1 MAAFLQSLLFLFMV
15 LLSLFLILIIL
26 LQRGKGGGLVGAFGG
41 MGGNSAFGA
50 KTGDVFMRITVVAA
64 IIWFVACI
72 GGRHILGMKSG
83 SALSDQ
89 VGVATAAAPAD
100 AAPTDATPAETT
112 PATDAAPADAT
123 PAETAPATDA
133 APAETT
139 PATDATSAE

>member
-83 SALSDQ
+83 SSLQDA
-89 VGVATAAAPAD
+89 VGVEAAAAAPAEVAP
-100 AAPTDATPAETT
+100 AADVAPVENA
-112 PATDAAPADAT
+112 PATDAAPV
-123 PAETAPATDA
+123 ENAPATDA
-133 APAETT
+133 APAENA
-139 PATDATSAE
+139 PAAETVPAE

>member
-1 MAAFLQSLLFLFMV
+1 MAGFLQSLLFLFMV

-83 SALSDQ
+83 SSLQDM
-89 VGVATAAAPAD
+89 VGVEAAATAPAEVAPAE
-100 AAPTDATPAETT
+100 AT
-112 PATDAAPADAT
+112 PATDAAPAEATSATDAA

-133 APAETT
+133 APAE
-139 PATDATSAE
+139 

>member
-1 MAAFLQSLLFLFMV
+1 MAGFLQSLLFLFMV

-50 KTGDVFMRITVVAA
+50 KTSDVFMRITVVAA
-64 IIWFVACI
+64 IIWFVACM

-83 SALSDQ
+83 SSLQDK
-89 VGVATAAAPAD
+89 VGVEAAA
-100 AAPTDATPAETT
+100 AA
-112 PATDAAPADAT
+112 

-133 APAETT
+133 APAETAPT
-139 PATDATSAE
+139 ADAAPAETAPTE

>member
-1 MAAFLQSLLFLFMV
+1 MAGFLQSLLFLFMV

-83 SALSDQ
+83 SSLQDA
-89 VGVATAAAPAD
+89 VGVEAAATAPVEAAPATEV
-100 AAPTDATPAETT
+100 APVET
-112 PATDAAPADAT
+112 A
-123 PAETAPATDA
+123 PAETAPAET
-133 APAETT
+133 APTE
-139 PATDATSAE
+139 

>member
-83 SALSDQ
+83 SSLQDM
-89 VGVATAAAPAD
+89 VGVEAAATA
-100 AAPTDATPAETT
+100 PAETT
-112 PATDAAPADAT
+112 PATDAAPAETA
-123 PAETAPATDA
+123 PAETAPATEA
-133 APAETT
+133 APAETA
-139 PATDATSAE
+139 PATEAAPAETAPATE

>member
-1 MAAFLQSLLFLFMV
+1 MAGFLQSLLFLFMV

-83 SALSDQ
+83 SSLQDM
-89 VGVATAAAPAD
+89 VGVEAAATA
-100 AAPTDATPAETT
+100 PAEL
-112 PATDAAPADAT
+112 
-123 PAETAPATDA
+123 APATDA
-133 APAETT
+133 APAETAPT
-139 PATDATSAE
+139 E

>member
-72 GGRHILGMKSG
+72 GGRHILAMKSG
-83 SALSDQ
+83 SALQDQ
-89 VGVATAAAPAD
+89 VGVAAAPV
-100 AAPTDATPAETT
+100 
-112 PATDAAPADAT
+112 
-123 PAETAPATDA
+123 ETAPATDA
-133 APAETT
+133 TATAETAPATET
-139 PATDATSAE
+139 TSAE

>member
-1 MAAFLQSLLFLFMV
+1 MVGFLQSLLFLFMV

-50 KTGDVFMRITVVAA
+50 KTSDVFMRITVVAA
-64 IIWFVACI
+64 IIWFVACM

-83 SALSDQ
+83 SSLQDK
-89 VGVATAAAPAD
+89 VGVEAAA
-100 AAPTDATPAETT
+100 AA
-112 PATDAAPADAT
+112 

-133 APAETT
+133 APVETAPAETAPAADAAPAET
-139 PATDATSAE
+139 APATDAAPTE

>member
-1 MAAFLQSLLFLFMV
+1 MAGFLQSLLFLFMV

-83 SALSDQ
+83 SSLQDE
-89 VGVATAAAPAD
+89 VGVAAATAPAE
-100 AAPTDATPAETT
+100 P
-112 PATDAAPADAT
+112 
-123 PAETAPATDA
+123 APATDA
-133 APAETT
+133 AAAE
-139 PATDATSAE
+139 

>member
-1 MAAFLQSLLFLFMV
+1 MAGFLQSLLFVFMV

-50 KTGDVFMRITVVAA
+50 KTGDVFTKITVVAA

-83 SALSDQ
+83 SSLLDD
-89 VGVATAAAPAD
+89 VGKRAATAAP
-100 AAPTDATPAETT
+100 ATPATESA
-112 PATDAAPADAT
+112 PAEAAPATETVPVETT
-123 PAETAPATDA
+123 PAETAPA
-133 APAETT
+133 ETT
-139 PATDATSAE
+139 E

>member
-83 SALSDQ
+83 SSLQDM
-89 VGVATAAAPAD
+89 VGVEAAATA
-100 AAPTDATPAETT
+100 PAEAT
-112 PATDAAPADAT
+112 PATDAAST
-123 PAETAPATDA
+123 ETAPATDA
-133 APAETT
+133 TSTETAPATE
-139 PATDATSAE
+139 

>member
-1 MAAFLQSLLFLFMV
+1 MAGFLQSLLFVFMV

-50 KTGDVFMRITVVAA
+50 KTGDVFTKITVVAA

-83 SALSDQ
+83 SSLLDD
-89 VGVATAAAPAD
+89 VGKRAATAPAEATPATEAAPA
-100 AAPTDATPAETT
+100 TDATPAT
-112 PATDAAPADAT
+112 
-123 PAETAPATDA
+123 ETAPAT
-133 APAETT
+133 ETT
-139 PATDATSAE
+139 E

>member
-1 MAAFLQSLLFLFMV
+1 MAGFLQSLLFVFMV

-50 KTGDVFMRITVVAA
+50 KTGDVFMKITVVAA

-72 GGRHILGMKSG
+72 GGRHILNMKSG
-83 SALSDQ
+83 SSLLND
-89 VGVATAAAPAD
+89 VGKKAAVATEVAPATE
-100 AAPTDATPAETT
+100 A
-112 PATDAAPADAT
+112 AT

-133 APAETT
+133 AASAETAPAEK
-139 PATDATSAE
+139 AE